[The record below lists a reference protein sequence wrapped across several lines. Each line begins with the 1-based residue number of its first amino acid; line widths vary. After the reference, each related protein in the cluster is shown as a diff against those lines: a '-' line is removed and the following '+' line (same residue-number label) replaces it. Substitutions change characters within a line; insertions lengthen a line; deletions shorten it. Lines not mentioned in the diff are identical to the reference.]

1 MIFKK
6 WSSNMCGIA
15 AIFTFLFTITPPYS
29 NSFGYGVATLALF
42 GLFVALKEEIGS

>member
-1 MIFKK
+1 MQLKK

-29 NSFGYGVATLALF
+29 NSFGYAVATLAFF
-42 GLFVALKEEIGS
+42 GLFVALKEKVK